1 MAAFEF
7 RPRTRFSLPGDP
19 AKLVERVV
27 MQTRRNNPARLQ
39 VASTGEKVVV
49 RFPKE
54 IAQVWTPQL
63 ELNMHARSEGGVV
76 KAIVGPSSSIWMLF
90 RTALILAALSGI
102 IGLALSFVQWS
113 TRDKPWGIYLAA
125 AGLVAG
131 LFIWFLSE
139 EGKRRAKDEM
149 DLLRTFMNDAWQ
161 TDQFLD
167 QGKRTCAP
175 DATAYGLVETLWTDE
190 FFVL

>member
-19 AKLVERVV
+19 AKLAERVH
-27 MQTRRNNPARLQ
+27 MQSRRNNPARLQ
-39 VASTGEKVVV
+39 VDSRGDTIVV

-54 IAQVWTPQL
+54 VSQIWTPQL
-63 ELNMHARSEGGVV
+63 ELQLRARSEGGVDV
-76 KAIVGPSSSIWMLF
+76 KAIVGPRSSIWMLF
-90 RTALILAALSGI
+90 RTALILVALMGI

-113 TRDKPWGIYLAA
+113 AREKPWGIYMA
-125 AGLVAG
+125 AGGLCAG

-149 DLLRTFMNDAWQ
+149 DLLRTFMNDALQ
-161 TDQFLD
+161 TDQFSVRE
-167 QGKRTCAP
+167 KERTRQMQRRMA
-175 DATAYGLVETLWTDE
+175 
-190 FFVL
+190 